1 MGSSP
6 DTGGAGS
13 RGRPR
18 RAGQEVAGPPL
29 PPRGW
34 PGARLP
40 GTGTALEPS
49 QPPSQAHERE
59 RAASVGGAP
68 LPPQTL
74 GASGQ
79 PPMPEGPGVVPDP
92 ESQPSAATARR
103 SAHNPPAARWL
114 LRPSGRPRSWGQGT
128 GVAAWQLLP
137 GPQQPC
143 VEDETLSSLCKA
155 PHLLPPSPPAF
166 FFLSLS
172 PPPGSP
178 PGLGGLHCADLLQEQ
193 CHSLH
198 GLFVIFPQGTKPQ
211 KNTKTCT
218 CPQAWAGRAG
228 FLRTV
233 RMERMAAGAL
243 DDPWLPPDHP
253 HCASLLPRN
262 L

>member
-1 MGSSP
+1 MSGRGQPVWGGHHFPRRPWGLRASLRCPKAPESSR
-6 DTGGAGS
+6 TLRAS
-13 RGRPR
+13 RAQPPPGGRP
-18 RAGQEVAGPPL
+18 
-29 PPRGW
+29 
-34 PGARLP
+34 
-40 GTGTALEPS
+40 TT
-49 QPPSQAHERE
+49 
-59 RAASVGGAP
+59 
-68 LPPQTL
+68 
-74 GASGQ
+74 
-79 PPMPEGPGVVPDP
+79 
-92 ESQPSAATARR
+92 
-103 SAHNPPAARWL
+103 PPAARWL

-137 GPQQPC
+137 GPQQPR

-155 PHLLPPSPPAF
+155 PHLLLLSPPAF

-178 PGLGGLHCADLLQEQ
+178 PGLRGLHYADLLQEQ

-198 GLFVIFPQGTKPQ
+198 GLSVIFPQGTKPQ

-228 FLRTV
+228 FLRRV